1 VTVFHIFINIGE
13 HLGILALLREDV
25 LATLTIKWD
34 AAASPIILLRRAMGR
49 TSAP

>member
-1 VTVFHIFINIGE
+1 MTVFHIYINIGE
-13 HLGILALLREDV
+13 HLGILELLGDDV

-34 AAASPIILLRRAMGR
+34 AAASPMILLRRAMGR